1 MTSIAELNKADLVK
15 PNDAKVLPQYTDY
28 KQALAIHTP
37 ATGFKQFA
45 PRDPETQAKYDA
57 MQSTWL
63 GVESSDK
70 AIAAGLN
77 YVALDGN
84 IGCMVNGA
92 GLAMATMDIIQL
104 KGGSPANFLDV
115 GGGANVEQVKTAF

>member
-1 MTSIAELNKADLVK
+1 MTSIAELNKGDLVK
-15 PNDAKVLPQYTDY
+15 PTDAKSLPQYADY
-28 KQALAIHTP
+28 TEALAIHTP

-70 AIAAGLN
+70 AIAAGL
-77 YVALDGN
+77 YKLDYASDDRS
-84 IGCMVNGA
+84 MQTKKTPT
-92 GLAMATMDIIQL
+92 LPP
-104 KGGSPANFLDV
+104 PAPEPKKEEGFCV
-115 GGGANVEQVKTAF
+115 VQ

>member
-70 AIAAGLN
+70 AIAAGL
-77 YVALDGN
+77 YKLDYASDDRSVRPKQTPVMPQPSAPEPKKEEGF
-84 IGCMVNGA
+84 CVV
-92 GLAMATMDIIQL
+92 Q
-104 KGGSPANFLDV
+104 
-115 GGGANVEQVKTAF
+115 

>member
-15 PNDAKVLPQYTDY
+15 PTDAKALPQYADY
-28 KQALAIHTP
+28 TTALAVHTP

-57 MQSTWL
+57 MQSTWQ

-70 AIAAGLN
+70 AIAAGL
-77 YVALDGN
+77 YKLDYASDDRSMRPKQPL
-84 IGCMVNGA
+84 I
-92 GLAMATMDIIQL
+92 LP
-104 KGGSPANFLDV
+104 PAAPPKKEEGFCV
-115 GGGANVEQVKTAF
+115 VQ

>member
-1 MTSIAELNKADLVK
+1 MTSVAELNKGDLVK
-15 PNDAKVLPQYTDY
+15 PTDAKSLPQYADY
-28 KQALAIHTP
+28 TEALAIHTP

-70 AIAAGLN
+70 AIAAGL
-77 YVALDGN
+77 YKLDYASDDRS
-84 IGCMVNGA
+84 MQPKKTPT
-92 GLAMATMDIIQL
+92 LPP
-104 KGGSPANFLDV
+104 PAPEPKKEEGFCV
-115 GGGANVEQVKTAF
+115 VQ